1 MFRMSKTVYVQDY
14 YTVIEQFYNGVV
26 EPKMQ
31 LEEFITKKD
40 EINEQLRKEIDNLK
54 DLLSKK

>member
-1 MFRMSKTVYVQDY
+1 MQ
-14 YTVIEQFYNGVV
+14 V
-26 EPKMQ
+26 EK
-31 LEEFITKKD
+31 LKDEVAKLKSEITKKD